1 MGISSNCSGPA
12 DRNTAPDVTEAV
24 VKMEILLF
32 TGKEKLKTP
41 KRQLVKITGRNANAR
56 RVEPGLAAD
65 KQIAVTA
72 GSRDCRV
79 TRCQGRKPP
88 SLTKVSTHQK
98 LIVHSPPFILMSHLK
113 GRHNYRISP
122 FIGI

>member
-12 DRNTAPDVTEAV
+12 DRNTTPDVTEAV

-41 KRQLVKITGRNANAR
+41 KRQLGKITGRNTNAC

-65 KQIAVTA
+65 KQIAVKHVAETA
-72 GSRDCRV
+72 G
-79 TRCQGRKPP
+79 
-88 SLTKVSTHQK
+88 
-98 LIVHSPPFILMSHLK
+98 
-113 GRHNYRISP
+113 
-122 FIGI
+122 